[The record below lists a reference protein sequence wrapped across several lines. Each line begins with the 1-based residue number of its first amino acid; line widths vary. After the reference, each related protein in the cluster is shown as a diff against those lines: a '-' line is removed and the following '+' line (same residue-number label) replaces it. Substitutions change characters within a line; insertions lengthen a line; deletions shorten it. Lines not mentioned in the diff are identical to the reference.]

1 MKKAGII
8 TLFGEYNFGNR
19 LQNYAVQ
26 EVLKKKGLD
35 VQTIKYMPKDT
46 KPPETNDTLA
56 KERLQKFRKFNEKIN
71 FAKETLYSDV
81 ETPNNF
87 GEEYDYIILGGD
99 QIWNH
104 TFTKSFSDKAIRLI
118 CSNT

>member
-35 VQTIKYMPKDT
+35 VQTIKYMPKGT
-46 KPPETNDTLA
+46 TAPNTNHKQAED
-56 KERLQKFRKFNEKIN
+56 RLKKFKSFNQNIN
-71 FAKETLYSDV
+71 FAEEILYSDI
-81 ETPNNF
+81 ETPSNF
-87 GEEYDYIILGGD
+87 GEEYDYIVLGGD

-118 CSNT
+118 CSYT